1 MDQEILR
8 VCVRVCVCV
17 CVCVF
22 AHCAQVVSINL
33 SKASVFLY
41 LTASLGISLPPDCD
55 AGPFG
60 LPCDAPLECIIPGH
74 DP

>member
-1 MDQEILR
+1 MR
-8 VCVRVCVCV
+8 VHVHVCMCACVCV

-33 SKASVFLY
+33 SKAGVFLY

-60 LPCDAPLECIIPGH
+60 LP
-74 DP
+74 